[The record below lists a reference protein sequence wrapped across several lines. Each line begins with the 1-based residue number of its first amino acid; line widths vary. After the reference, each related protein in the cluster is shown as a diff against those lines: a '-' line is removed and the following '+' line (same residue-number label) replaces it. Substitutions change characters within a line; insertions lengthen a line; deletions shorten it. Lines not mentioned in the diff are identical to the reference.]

1 MTTNEI
7 VVDLKSLPWTQQYE
21 YSEETQKG
29 RSSVIPNRKLSSSQ
43 NFVHNS
49 CSLHKCSLWLFGL
62 LGKRTDGRVL
72 NSVKVAH
79 IEDVYATD
87 GTEVGVATVVGQTAM
102 IPPSPK
108 RVGPSCASYPRINLD
123 TSEVPRSI

>member
-1 MTTNEI
+1 MKTNEI
-7 VVDLKSLPWTQQYE
+7 VVDLKSLTWTQQ

-29 RSSVIPNRKLSSSQ
+29 RSSVIPTRTLSSSQ
-43 NFVHNS
+43 NFVYNS

-72 NSVKVAH
+72 NSVEVAH

-87 GTEVGVATVVGQTAM
+87 DTEVGVATVVGQTAM
-102 IPPSPK
+102 
-108 RVGPSCASYPRINLD
+108 
-123 TSEVPRSI
+123 